1 MKNKIIFNQ
10 VSLKLTKGVSQLW
23 RSIEKNFK

>member
-1 MKNKIIFNQ
+1 MFNQ